1 MYTTNLGE
9 QVTREQIAE
18 AVKAGRALLV
28 NRYTGPPGLTLDGV
42 EFDNRGN
49 CYQMAESCWTSKPKT
64 LGEALHAAYVWGY

>member
-1 MYTTNLGE
+1 MYITNLGE

-42 EFDNRGN
+42 EFDNRDH

-64 LGEALHAAYVWGY
+64 LGEALRAAYVWGY